1 VASCRAP
8 LIENASSKRAFGVTG
23 RLLVVGEALVE
34 VMRPHPGI
42 PLDKPGPFA
51 GPFPSGAPAIAAD
64 AAARAGA
71 EVSLI
76 AAVGD
81 DPFGRLLVDR
91 LSADGVDTS
100 GVCVIHD
107 AVTGVAFVAYDEAGG
122 REFVFHVA
130 DAAPSRTAPADLGSA
145 PENTAWLHVS
155 GSSLT
160 LSESLAKAVLAA
172 VERVL
177 DAGGRV
183 SFDPNLRAGSA
194 GASAAPLGYDRLME
208 VASLLVPSEREL
220 EALGTDA
227 DSVART
233 GATVCETLGRDG
245 ARLHHD
251 GAVTKVAG
259 IPTQEVDP
267 TGAGDAFSGTFL
279 AAYMRSGDPVL
290 AAHEANAVAAAHV
303 SALGPMEGGSSTRG
317 PVQAEHASPGHVE
330 HEPL

>member
-1 VASCRAP
+1 M
-8 LIENASSKRAFGVTG
+8 TG

-34 VMRPHPGI
+34 IMRPQPGI

-64 AAARAGA
+64 AAARVGA

-100 GVCVIHD
+100 RVRAVDD

-130 DAAPSRTAPADLGSA
+130 DAAPSRIAPADLGSA
-145 PENTAWLHVS
+145 PEEATWLHVS

-160 LSESLAKAVLAA
+160 LSEGLAETVLAA

-177 DAGGRV
+177 DVGGRV

-194 GASAAPLGYDRLME
+194 GASAAPPGFDRLME
-208 VASLLVPSEREL
+208 VASLLVPSEGEL

-227 DSVART
+227 NSVAST
-233 GATVCETLGRDG
+233 GAIVCETLGKEG

-251 GAVTKVAG
+251 GTITTVAG
-259 IPTQEVDP
+259 IPSQEVDP
-267 TGAGDAFSGTFL
+267 TGAGDAFAGAFL
-279 AAYMRSGDPVL
+279 ATYMRRGDPAF
-290 AAHEANAVAAAHV
+290 AAHKANAAAAAHV
-303 SALGPMEGGSSTRG
+303 GALGPIESGSSAPG
-317 PVQAEHASPGHVE
+317 PIRAEHAPPSASDHE
-330 HEPL
+330 HTPS

>member
-1 VASCRAP
+1 M
-8 LIENASSKRAFGVTG
+8 
-23 RLLVVGEALVE
+23 VGEALVE

-71 EVSLI
+71 EISLI

-91 LSADGVDTS
+91 LSADGVDTT
-100 GVCVIHD
+100 GVRVIDD

-130 DAAPSRTAPADLGSA
+130 DAAPSRIAPADLGSA
-145 PENTAWLHVS
+145 PEEAAWLHVS

-160 LSESLAKAVLAA
+160 LSESLAEVVLTA

-183 SFDPNLRAGSA
+183 SFDPNIRAGSA
-194 GASAAPLGYDRLME
+194 GASAAPPGFDRLVE
-208 VASLLVPSEREL
+208 AASLLFPSEGEV
-220 EALGTDA
+220 EALGIGA
-227 DSVART
+227 DFVAKT
-233 GATVCETLGRDG
+233 GATVCETMGRGG

-251 GAVTKVAG
+251 GTITSVSGV
-259 IPTQEVDP
+259 PTEEVDP
-267 TGAGDAFSGTFL
+267 TGAGDVFAGTFL
-279 AAYMRSGDPVL
+279 AAFMRAGDPVL
-290 AAHEANAVAAAHV
+290 AAGEANSAAAAHV
-303 SALGPMEGGSSTRG
+303 GALGPMESD
-317 PVQAEHASPGHVE
+317 
-330 HEPL
+330 PLL